1 MPDASWAL
9 PNGLPSFHLAHAAL
23 HAAAIVG
30 AGGSR
35 TPDAHESHWHHATGG
50 IFAPHDLRRGEQ
62 LLLDVGLLTEID
74 GTLAPTSVLTKML
87 TGSVEDALAT
97 LAAHALAST
106 YSPSSLLPTAWD
118 DDLAALVP
126 DPLRREQLLLRLG
139 RRFDDA
145 HRRLVGDIGET
156 IVTMAARDELV
167 AMGQHDLARAVR
179 RVSLISD
186 QLGYDIS
193 APRVGG
199 AARLL
204 EVKASSVEASGGV
217 ICVHLSRNE
226 RDAGASLPGWSL
238 VICIVDDVAGRHG
251 HIVGWCAES
260 ALEDLLPIDSSSGE
274 WETAAILVPVNRLFP
289 GLPPPV
295 A

>member
-23 HAAAIVG
+23 HAGAIVG

-74 GTLAPTSVLTKML
+74 GTLAPTSVLTEML

-106 YSPSSLLPTAWD
+106 QSSLLPTAWD

-126 DPLRREQLLLRLG
+126 DPVRREQLLLGLG

-156 IVTMAARDELV
+156 MVTMAARDELV
-167 AMGQHDLARAVR
+167 AMGHNNLARAVR

-204 EVKASSVEASGGV
+204 EVKASSVEASGGM

-238 VICIVDDVAGRHG
+238 VICIVDDVARRRG
-251 HIVGWCAES
+251 HIVGWCPES

-274 WETAAILVPVNRLFP
+274 WVTAAILVPVDRLVP
-289 GLPPPV
+289 GLPSPV